1 MRDLINL
8 VQVEAAEGYNVFR
21 TADGLA
27 GELPELDFG
36 AYVLSPRFSD
46 GADRPVRA
54 QWCVQDLDRLQMP
67 G

>member
-8 VQVEAAEGYNVFR
+8 VQIEAAEDYNVFR

-27 GELPELDFG
+27 GELTELDFG
-36 AYVLSPRFSD
+36 IYVLSPRFSD
-46 GADRPVRA
+46 GADQPVRA